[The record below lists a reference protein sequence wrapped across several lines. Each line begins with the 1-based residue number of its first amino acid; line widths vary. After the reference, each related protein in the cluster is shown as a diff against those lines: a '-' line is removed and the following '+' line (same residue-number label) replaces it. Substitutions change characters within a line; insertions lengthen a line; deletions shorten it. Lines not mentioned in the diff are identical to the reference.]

1 MKIKVVCIQTTS
13 SQEPIKNIRM
23 LESAL
28 NDRKTY
34 GADLICQPECVAI
47 FSDNKEKINSEK
59 NPEINTKELD
69 NI

>member
-28 NDRKTY
+28 NDRKNR
-34 GADLICQPECVAI
+34 
-47 FSDNKEKINSEK
+47 S
-59 NPEINTKELD
+59 
-69 NI
+69 